1 MLHKNIQRYPT
12 LYEGVFERANSL
24 NFLRLILAS
33 CVIFSHTPYLVM
45 GAKVDEHPLVH
56 NFYVF
61 GDYAVNAFFCISGF
75 LIAHSAYRSGA
86 GSYCDGQQT
95 QGIIPTTHAQYIR
108 YARIT
113 DG

>member
-61 GDYAVNAFFCISGF
+61 GDYAVAGQVLILLNVCSVFFPVIGF
-75 LIAHSAYRSGA
+75 LFFLWLLLAARSR
-86 GSYCDGQQT
+86 S
-95 QGIIPTTHAQYIR
+95 
-108 YARIT
+108 
-113 DG
+113 

>member
-75 LIAHSAYRSGA
+75 LIAHSAYRSG
-86 GSYCDGQQT
+86 G
-95 QGIIPTTHAQYIR
+95 R
-108 YARIT
+108 FLL
-113 DG
+113 

>member
-1 MLHKNIQRYPT
+1 VLHKNIQRYPT

-56 NFYVF
+56 N
-61 GDYAVNAFFCISGF
+61 
-75 LIAHSAYRSGA
+75 
-86 GSYCDGQQT
+86 
-95 QGIIPTTHAQYIR
+95 
-108 YARIT
+108 
-113 DG
+113 